1 MRRRWRTTAAALAL
15 GVAAGVGLLSP
26 AVSQAEPAI
35 AAKDFSKPAIV
46 VLGYGLNPDGTMR
59 PILRRRVM
67 TGLIVAQ
74 FFPQSPIIVT
84 GGNPQNGKTEA
95 GQMRNMLQLLGFPGN
110 RIIVEDR
117 ANSTVQNAQFSV
129 PLAKQAGTSGI
140 VLVTS
145 TTHQDR
151 ADGNFADAGGN
162 VLATVSYSSPG
173 TPSAHSSMWVSGHP
187 TIRPDRSALTTSGA
201 CWSHVARAE
210 TLGVVAGGGDR
221 RVSGAFARR
230 CRGPVRTAA
239 QRRRRAGRHR

>member
-1 MRRRWRTTAAALAL
+1 MRRGWKAAAGAVALA
-15 GVAAGVGLLSP
+15 VAAVLGELSP
-26 AVSQAEPAI
+26 AVSHAEPVA

-46 VLGYGLNPDGTMR
+46 ILGYGLNPNGTMR
-59 PILRRRVM
+59 AILRRRVL
-67 TGLIVAQ
+67 TGLTVAQ

-162 VLATVSYSSPG
+162 VLATVSYPDG
-173 TPSAHSSMWVSGHP
+173 NP
-187 TIRPDRSALTTSGA
+187 T
-201 CWSHVARAE
+201 VN
-210 TLGVVAGGGDR
+210 VVQ
-221 RVSGAFARR
+221 FARDAISPFVNV
-230 CRGPVRTAA
+230 G
-239 QRRRRAGRHR
+239 